1 MTLQPQ
7 PQPLPPPS
15 PSHDS
20 DPCLDVVRDA
30 RAVAGEEADI
40 LATAGQRWINRVWEV
55 TQALIALTVTVT
67 AMVVVIRLVWL
78 RIEIDKAVQLLNAA
92 LFLILG
98 FYFSRTNHQ
107 KTGGVSRG
115 DIGR

>member
-1 MTLQPQ
+1 MATI
-7 PQPLPPPS
+7 
-15 PSHDS
+15 S
-20 DPCLDVVRDA
+20 DPDCPEPPASADA
-30 RAVAGEEADI
+30 RAVAVEDADI

-55 TQALIALTVTVT
+55 TQALIAFIVTVT
-67 AMVVVIRLVWL
+67 AMAVVVRLVW
-78 RIEIDKAVQLLNAA
+78 IGVEVDKAVQLLNAA